1 MAVRSLNIA
10 ATGLN
15 AQQTNV
21 DVISQNLANMTTTG
35 YKSQRAEFQDL
46 IYQDLVR
53 VGTNSSD
60 QGTTLPVG
68 VQLGLGVQT
77 AGISRNHN
85 QGTVT
90 QTSQPF
96 DLAVQGKGFF
106 QVEQPDGTIAYTR
119 DGTFKLSEDG
129 IIVNAQ
135 GLTVQPAITVPD
147 DAVEVSINFSG
158 EVAVTLSGVVDP
170 QILGQLEMATFI
182 NPGGLE
188 AIGDNLFVET
198 TASGPPILGNA
209 GEDGVGGLLQGYVE
223 NSNVNPVSE
232 VTSLIVAQRAYEMNT
247 KVITA
252 SDQMLQTLNQS
263 V

>member
-147 DAVEVSINFSG
+147 DAVDVSINFSG